1 MNNGS
6 SQKFYLRTF
15 GCQMNEYDSELLTD
29 QLLSAGWQR
38 IKHPDDA
45 DLIIYNTCSVRE
57 KAEARVL
64 AHIMES
70 AALKRQNP
78 DMKLAVIGCM
88 AERVGKNLLEFC
100 PQVDFILGPDFAFR
114 LPELINNGFKNGAVF
129 IASEE
134 NEFLII
140 TPESAS
146 PTAPRGISAFVA
158 ISRGCENYCSYCIV
172 PYVRGPLRNRKVS
185 DILNEVHQLASNGV
199 KEITLLGQNVNSY
212 SDGNI
217 DFADLLALV
226 SEIDRIV
233 RIRFTTSHPKD
244 VSEKLFRTMADT
256 PQVCENLHLPMQSG
270 SDRILKLMN
279 RGYNFGQYRDSIDIS
294 RKIIPELCLTT
305 DLIVGFPTETED
317 DFQKTLDAITEI
329 EFDAAFMFRYSNR
342 PGTAAEKIEDSLT
355 DQIRIERLNRLIDHQ
370 QRLAKKNN
378 QRLVGKQVE
387 VLVDGVSKR
396 NKSEFKGKDRG
407 GRTVILPDS
416 YGIAIGDIINVR
428 ITKADSWTLF
438 GDNL

>member
-1 MNNGS
+1 
-6 SQKFYLRTF
+6 
-15 GCQMNEYDSELLTD
+15 
-29 QLLSAGWQR
+29 
-38 IKHPDDA
+38 
-45 DLIIYNTCSVRE
+45 
-57 KAEARVL
+57 
-64 AHIMES
+64 
-70 AALKRQNP
+70 
-78 DMKLAVIGCM
+78 
-88 AERVGKNLLEFC
+88 
-100 PQVDFILGPDFAFR
+100 
-114 LPELINNGFKNGAVF
+114 
-129 IASEE
+129 
-134 NEFLII
+134 
-140 TPESAS
+140 
-146 PTAPRGISAFVA
+146 
-158 ISRGCENYCSYCIV
+158 
-172 PYVRGPLRNRKVS
+172 
-185 DILNEVHQLASNGV
+185 
-199 KEITLLGQNVNSY
+199 
-212 SDGNI
+212 
-217 DFADLLALV
+217 
-226 SEIDRIV
+226 
-233 RIRFTTSHPKD
+233 
-244 VSEKLFRTMADT
+244 MADT

-279 RGYNFGQYRDSIDIS
+279 RGYNFGQYRDSIDIA